1 MLWYLAKSILPEYE
15 VVVILS
21 PLQLYFQHD
30 VVVPLKNKGLRAKR
44 HTSELN
50 AEHSHFILLDN
61 ITDLHESMALRYK
74 IEERL
79 LTPIGRGKRY
89 RKMINMSDPN
99 LSMIKYSYYRHCIFI
114 YLAPFYLGII
124 KNWKKIWY
132 EEILVLPQFSF
143 YLHSCLNQ
151 GVFSYWQTWKMPQLS
166 YIIILT

>member
-1 MLWYLAKSILPEYE
+1 MLPEYK

-30 VVVPLKNKGLRAKR
+30 VVVQLKNKGLRAKR

-99 LSMIKYSYYRHCIFI
+99 LSMIIYSYYRHCIFI
-114 YLAPFYLGII
+114 YLALFNLGII
-124 KNWKKIWY
+124 KNFKNFKKY
-132 EEILVLPQFSF
+132 DMKKYLFYHSF
-143 YLHSCLNQ
+143 FLI
-151 GVFSYWQTWKMPQLS
+151 
-166 YIIILT
+166 YIHA

>member
-1 MLWYLAKSILPEYE
+1 M
-15 VVVILS
+15 ILS
-21 PLQLYFQHD
+21 PFKLYFQHD

-99 LSMIKYSYYRHCIFI
+99 LSMIIYSYYRHCIFI
-114 YLAPFYLGII
+114 YLALFKFGII
-124 KNWKKIWY
+124 KNFKKY
-132 EEILVLPQFSF
+132 DMKKYLFYHSF
-143 YLHSCLNQ
+143 L
-151 GVFSYWQTWKMPQLS
+151 FI
-166 YIIILT
+166 YIHV